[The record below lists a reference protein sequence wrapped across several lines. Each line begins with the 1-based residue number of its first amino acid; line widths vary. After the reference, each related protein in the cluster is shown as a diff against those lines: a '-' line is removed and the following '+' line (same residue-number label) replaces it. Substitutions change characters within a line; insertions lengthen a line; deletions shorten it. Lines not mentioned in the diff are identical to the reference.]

1 MSQSRITSDE
11 ECSLFSWLR
20 SNKPPTQR
28 NCGVDT
34 GINTPKPVEHQAF
47 RIDKMNSAA
56 ADSLT
61 VKSRDFYE
69 RAKYKQVLAIVLAA
83 AGIMSL
89 GFCASAG
96 GLSNYSTILEDKF
109 ENDDETAEI
118 LSATSSGYGFAAFF
132 FIIAVIFF
140 CTAAIYIGPA
150 SCGSAN
156 EKMMMKSPQ
165 EPEAKSAV

>member
-1 MSQSRITSDE
+1 LNLNAMLAREASGLGSD
-11 ECSLFSWLR
+11 LPTLQVR
-20 SNKPPTQR
+20 STF
-28 NCGVDT
+28 
-34 GINTPKPVEHQAF
+34 IF
-47 RIDKMNSAA
+47 LDKMNTAA

-69 RAKYKQVLAIVLAA
+69 RAKYKQVFALVLAA
-83 AGIMSL
+83 AGMMSL

-96 GLSNYSTILEDKF
+96 GLSNNSTILEDRQ
-109 ENDDETAEI
+109 NDDEIAEI
-118 LSATSSGYGFAAFF
+118 YSATSSGYGFGAFF
-132 FIIAVIFF
+132 FIVAVIFF
-140 CTAAIYIGPA
+140 WTAAIYIGPA